1 MGPLGWQETLFIFI
15 LALLLFGPK
24 KLPELGKTIGKAV
37 SEFRRASAELKS
49 TFDRE
54 MSAIERENESLKEV
68 TSSYNPEDYSYNY
81 NYNYE
86 SSSYGSDNNYSSSE
100 SADST
105 ATNTSTASASATEG
119 AESPAVAPGGTVA
132 SGTLAAAAAESSG
145 GQPAAPAQSASAQ
158 PAGAQPAA
166 ETQAVKS

>member
-24 KLPELGKTIGKAV
+24 KLPELGKTIGKAM

-54 MSAIERENESLKEV
+54 MSAIERESESLKEV
-68 TSSYNPEDYSYNY
+68 TSAYNYDDYSY

-86 SSSYGSDNNYSSSE
+86 SSSYDSGSTTTAE
-100 SADST
+100 SVDST
-105 ATNTSTASASATEG
+105 ATNTPTASASATQG
-119 AESPAVAPGGTVA
+119 AESPTAVQPEGAVA
-132 SGTLAAAAAESSG
+132 SGTLAAAATENPDSMPQQSAAVEPAPESVSSGPATAES
-145 GQPAAPAQSASAQ
+145 
-158 PAGAQPAA
+158 
-166 ETQAVKS
+166 QAVKS